1 MIKDIS
7 DLKISVVMPAFNEEK
22 RIADTLKTV
31 LNQDFKGEYEVV
43 VCDNN
48 SSDKTSQVAEKFN
61 VKVVKE
67 LKKGSRFAYDRAIK
81 ESSGDLILITN
92 ADVILPINWIS
103 RILEEYRDSE
113 IVGVG
118 TRVDFYDCPTWVKK
132 IFNFM
137 WNINPKKAM
146 WGTSMSVRR
155 EYFDKIG
162 GFDNGVN
169 TNEDAIFSLLLE
181 KHGKVK
187 FIEDVVVLMDGRR
200 FNGSVF
206 HIVSEWIRSYGLNAI
221 YIQFNYLVLHK
232 IRTFKK
238 EFRDYR

>member
-1 MIKDIS
+1 MKKE
-7 DLKISVVMPAFNEEK
+7 LAELNISVVMPAYNEEK
-22 RIADTLKTV
+22 RIGETLKTV
-31 LNQDFKGEYEVV
+31 LNQDFKGKYEVV

-48 SSDKTSQVAEKFN
+48 SIDKTIEIAESFG

-67 LKKGSRFAYDRAIK
+67 LKKGSRFAYDRAVK
-81 ESSGDLILITN
+81 ESSGDIILITN
-92 ADVILPINWIS
+92 ADVILPSNWIS
-103 RILEEYRDSE
+103 RIVEEYKDISV
-113 IVGVG
+113 VGVG
-118 TRVDFYDCPTWVKK
+118 TKVDFYDCPNWVKTV
-132 IFNFM
+132 FNIM
-137 WNINPKKAM
+137 WNLNPKKAM

-155 EYFDKIG
+155 EYFDKVG

-181 KHGKVK
+181 KEGKVK
-187 FIEDVVVLMDGRR
+187 ILEDVVVLMDGRR
-200 FNGSVF
+200 FNGGVF
-206 HIVSEWIRSYGLNAI
+206 HIISEWIRSYGLNAL